1 MLQLFIL
8 YHLQGNNASKYG
20 GAIYSMQPTISI
32 ADRDHLDPSL
42 FKIGNMHI
50 SNATFSNN
58 WANSGGSIYVL
69 GNGANVTLVSSR
81 FIG

>member
-1 MLQLFIL
+1 MFD
-8 YHLQGNNASKYG
+8 HLQGNNASKYG

-32 ADRDHLDPSL
+32 ADRDHLDPSS
-42 FKIGNMHI
+42 FTIGNMHI
-50 SNATFSNN
+50 SNATFLNS

-69 GNGANVTLVSSR
+69 GNGANVTLVSSH